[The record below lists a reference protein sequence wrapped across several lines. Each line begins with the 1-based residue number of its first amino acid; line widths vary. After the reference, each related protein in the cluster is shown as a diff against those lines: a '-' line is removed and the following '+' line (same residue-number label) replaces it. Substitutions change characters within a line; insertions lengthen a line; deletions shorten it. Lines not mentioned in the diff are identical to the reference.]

1 MNLDWIAISTRWV
14 HIIAAVIA
22 VGGAVFIRFVLHPTT
37 LTLPPDT
44 VESFRAN
51 IRRRWAMLFMLCI
64 ALLLISGLYNYMAVS
79 IPNHRGQPLY
89 HALFGVKFILAMVIF
104 FIGSAL
110 VGRSPALEPL
120 RRNLPRW
127 LGINILLAAI
137 VIALACTLKFIPTAT
152 AH

>member
-1 MNLDWIAISTRWV
+1 MHLDWIPISTRWV

-22 VGGAVFIRFVLHPTT
+22 IGGAVFIRFVLHPAT

-51 IRRRWAMLFMLCI
+51 IRRRWAMLYMLCI

-89 HALFGVKFILAMVIF
+89 HALFGIKFILAMVIF

-137 VIALACTLKFIPTAT
+137 VIALACTLKFIPTT
-152 AH
+152 AAH